1 MVEKQLNTNE
11 VAQMLQEGIID
22 RFTWGIRVKEDA
34 DKFRRA
40 VESSLKRRDMN
51 KDFVVT
57 VSLTVI
63 VGQYTVRHLI
73 HVEKRNV
80 EEN

>member
-73 HVEKRNV
+73 HVEKRHA
-80 EEN
+80 EKD

>member
-63 VGQYTVRHLI
+63 VGQYTVGHLI
-73 HVEKRNV
+73 HVEKRHA
-80 EEN
+80 EKD